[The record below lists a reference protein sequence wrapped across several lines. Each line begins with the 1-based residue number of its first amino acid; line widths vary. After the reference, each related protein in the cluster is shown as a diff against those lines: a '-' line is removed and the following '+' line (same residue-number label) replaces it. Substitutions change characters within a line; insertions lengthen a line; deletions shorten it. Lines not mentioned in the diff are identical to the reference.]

1 MGQAGFKLAQ
11 VEPKLDSSRHL
22 EAILPSSCHH
32 GPSWPHLGGNLE
44 AIWANLSRQRGFL
57 GSKPRRW
64 GGKGW
69 RFWCG
74 LTECA
79 GPVEDEVFEEEES
92 ARVCKVVQH
101 ATATLTTSGGGGFKG
116 LRHSADPFLSFL
128 RLLGGPH
135 E

>member
-1 MGQAGFKLAQ
+1 MGQVGFKLALF
-11 VEPKLDSSRHL
+11 EFKLESSWHV

-57 GSKPRRW
+57 GSKVVSS
-64 GGKGW
+64 GGKPW

-79 GPVEDEVFEEEES
+79 IAVEDEVFEEEES
-92 ARVCKVVQH
+92 ARVCKVI
-101 ATATLTTSGGGGFKG
+101 
-116 LRHSADPFLSFL
+116 
-128 RLLGGPH
+128 
-135 E
+135 